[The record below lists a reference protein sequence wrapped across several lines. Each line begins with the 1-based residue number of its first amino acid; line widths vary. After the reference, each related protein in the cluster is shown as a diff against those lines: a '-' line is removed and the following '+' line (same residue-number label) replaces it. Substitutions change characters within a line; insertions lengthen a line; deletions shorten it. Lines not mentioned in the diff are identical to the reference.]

1 MNVHVNPKWVMKEV
15 GRRLVNNIK
24 FGATVNRG
32 YDGQYKVEGAK
43 VGYTVN
49 ARLPQ
54 RFKVNKGT
62 ALVPQPVNDQ
72 VVPITL
78 TDQANVGLEFS
89 MASLTMEVEQYR
101 ERYINP
107 AVDAIVNTVDFD
119 GLTRMYQE
127 TYFYYGTPGTIPA
140 TNQHYLN
147 AGVKLTN
154 VAVPVDGRMAMLN
167 PQMHATLVGANQTLF
182 NPANTIAKQY
192 RTGMFSGPNLG
203 IDEWY
208 QSQNVATHT
217 VGPLGGTPQVNGAGQ
232 TGSVIV
238 TSGWTAAAAKRLS
251 KGDVIQF
258 AGCYAINPQNY
269 QSQTDLMDFTVTSD
283 VYSDGAGAASIPISP
298 PMVVTGNLQNV
309 SASPANLAAVTIFGH
324 ASSHANKLTP
334 QGLIYLKDAYALVFA
349 DLEMPKNLWVSERI
363 SNKALGIAIRFLK
376 DYDIMT
382 DQSPARLD
390 VLYGWKAVRPEMA
403 LRSVG

>member
-238 TSGWTAAAAKRLS
+238 TSGWEA
-251 KGDVIQF
+251 
-258 AGCYAINPQNY
+258 PE
-269 QSQTDLMDFTVTSD
+269 
-283 VYSDGAGAASIPISP
+283 
-298 PMVVTGNLQNV
+298 
-309 SASPANLAAVTIFGH
+309 
-324 ASSHANKLTP
+324 
-334 QGLIYLKDAYALVFA
+334 QG
-349 DLEMPKNLWVSERI
+349 
-363 SNKALGIAIRFLK
+363 
-376 DYDIMT
+376 
-382 DQSPARLD
+382 
-390 VLYGWKAVRPEMA
+390 
-403 LRSVG
+403 